1 MYTSV
6 TLCLRVHLFI
16 LCKVCKWCILLLS
29 LDVMLSPLSPL
40 SQMPQ
45 ESSSKDANKSEKL
58 SSHSFPETA
67 FFQVNKNIE
76 KTSCLLIFGRQG
88 DRRSSALS
96 VWSWP
101 FETFENGCGMTQEY
115 YVNGETPWSPWDFG
129 VHWILRQTQ
138 MPPHRQP
145 SIYLSTTLHYKR
157 DLWHLKAW
165 LSWLPGIWMKSDK
178 YL

>member
-1 MYTSV
+1 
-6 TLCLRVHLFI
+6 
-16 LCKVCKWCILLLS
+16 
-29 LDVMLSPLSPL
+29 MLSPLSPL

-115 YVNGETPWSPWDFG
+115 YVNGETP
-129 VHWILRQTQ
+129 
-138 MPPHRQP
+138 
-145 SIYLSTTLHYKR
+145 
-157 DLWHLKAW
+157 
-165 LSWLPGIWMKSDK
+165 
-178 YL
+178 